1 MKTFKLENEPKIE
14 SGFIVPEQYFDDFS
28 KKVLSQLPEENTE
41 VIPLFQKR
49 KTVFLAAAAVL
60 VVGLLLPIYN
70 QFTTNSDE
78 IDITTLENHLTY
90 QSNLN
95 SYDLISEL
103 DDEDLTKLGTTIGLK
118 DETIEAILVTN
129 SDLEKLISE

>member
-1 MKTFKLENEPKIE
+1 MKTFKLENEPKIK

-28 KKVLSQLPEENTE
+28 KKVLSQLPEKNTK

-70 QFTTNSDE
+70 QFTTNSNE

-118 DETIEAILVTN
+118 DETIEDILVIN

>member
-28 KKVLSQLPEENTE
+28 KKVLSQLPEENTK

-49 KTVFLAAAAVL
+49 KTVFLAVAAVL

-78 IDITTLENHLTY
+78 IDITTLENHLSY

-118 DETIEAILVTN
+118 DENIEDILVTN

>member
-1 MKTFKLENEPKIE
+1 M
-14 SGFIVPEQYFDDFS
+14 
-28 KKVLSQLPEENTE
+28 
-41 VIPLFQKR
+41 
-49 KTVFLAAAAVL
+49 FLAAAAVL

-118 DETIEAILVTN
+118 DETIEEILVTN

>member
-118 DETIEAILVTN
+118 DETIEDILVTN

>member
-28 KKVLSQLPEENTE
+28 KKVLSQLPEENTK

-118 DETIEAILVTN
+118 DETIEDILVTN

>member
-14 SGFIVPEQYFDDFS
+14 SGFIVPEQYFDNFS
-28 KKVLSQLPEENTE
+28 KKVLSQLPEENTK

-118 DETIEAILVTN
+118 DETIEDILVTN

>member
-28 KKVLSQLPEENTE
+28 KKVLSQLPEKNTK

-95 SYDLISEL
+95 FYDLISEL

-118 DETIEAILVTN
+118 DETIVDILVIN

>member
-1 MKTFKLENEPKIE
+1 MKTYKLENEPKIE

-28 KKVLSQLPEENTE
+28 KKVLSQLPEENTK

-103 DDEDLTKLGTTIGLK
+103 DDEHLTKLGTTIGLK
-118 DETIEAILVTN
+118 DETIEDILVTN

>member
-28 KKVLSQLPEENTE
+28 KKVLSQLPEENTK

-49 KTVFLAAAAVL
+49 KTLFLSAAAVL

-118 DETIEAILVTN
+118 DETIEDILVTN

>member
-28 KKVLSQLPEENTE
+28 KKVLSQLPEKNTK

-118 DETIEAILVTN
+118 DETIEDILVIN

>member
-1 MKTFKLENEPKIE
+1 MKKFKLENEPKIK

-28 KKVLSQLPEENTE
+28 KKVLSQLPEKNTK

-118 DETIEAILVTN
+118 DETIEDILVIN